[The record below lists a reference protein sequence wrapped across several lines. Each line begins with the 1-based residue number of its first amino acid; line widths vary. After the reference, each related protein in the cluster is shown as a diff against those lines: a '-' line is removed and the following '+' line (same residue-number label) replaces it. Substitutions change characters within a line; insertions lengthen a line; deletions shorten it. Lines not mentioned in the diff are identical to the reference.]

1 MFKHLQLIGL
11 SLSAFL
17 LMLGDGMVLA
27 LLPQK
32 TISLAGSSLAVGYLA
47 STYALAQVISQLPIG
62 ILADRVGSKRFI
74 VTGYLLS
81 LGAGLLFFFTN
92 NLNLILWGRI
102 LQGIGEAPILS
113 LAPAL
118 LSQAYSGNKGKA
130 IGIYN
135 SSIYLGLT
143 VGPLLR
149 MLLFRAWTDN
159 QIFLFYAV
167 MCFLG
172 AVINYYS
179 LKNKKEAQ
187 KNEEQVTI
195 NEPLNISNTLAL
207 LCKMTK
213 NPHILAVLLGIAL
226 YGAGFGLFM
235 AIIPAFLL
243 MSKHY
248 NQSFI
253 NIFFALF
260 YIAISLAQMI
270 SGWLSDRMGRQLFML
285 TGMLIAATGLGI
297 TSYLEHFAL
306 IVVLGISSLGLGLF
320 YLASLAF
327 LNEKAPTSSKGAI
340 SGVYYLFWGL
350 GMFWGPMILANY
362 IQYKSYYAGLRI
374 FSLMLIAQVVL
385 QLITKPYLFHPER
398 ENAGLN

>member
-1 MFKHLQLIGL
+1 MFRHLQLIGL

-32 TISLAGSSLAVGYLA
+32 TISLTGSSLSVGYLA

-62 ILADRVGSKRFI
+62 MLADRVGSKLFI

-81 LGAGLLFFFTN
+81 LAAGLLFFFTN

-113 LAPAL
+113 LGPAL
-118 LSQAYSGNKGKA
+118 LSQTYSGNKGKA

-149 MLLFRAWTDN
+149 MMLFRAWTDN

-179 LKNKKEAQ
+179 LKNIKEAQ
-187 KNEEQVTI
+187 ENEEQVTI
-195 NEPLNISNTLAL
+195 KESLNISKTLVL
-207 LCKMTK
+207 LSEMTK
-213 NPHILAVLLGIAL
+213 NPHVLAVLLGIAL

-235 AIIPAFLL
+235 TIIPAFLL

-253 NIFFALF
+253 NIFFAMF

-270 SGWLSDRMGRQLFML
+270 SGWLSDRLGRQLFMI
-285 TGMLIAATGLGI
+285 TGMLIAATGL
-297 TSYLEHFAL
+297 E
-306 IVVLGISSLGLGLF
+306 
-320 YLASLAF
+320 
-327 LNEKAPTSSKGAI
+327 
-340 SGVYYLFWGL
+340 
-350 GMFWGPMILANY
+350 
-362 IQYKSYYAGLRI
+362 
-374 FSLMLIAQVVL
+374 
-385 QLITKPYLFHPER
+385 
-398 ENAGLN
+398 